1 MTARE
6 HEMDDADRHILDLIQ
21 SDFPLTA
28 TPYADLAA
36 RLEMREDDVLARVT
50 RLKHGVIR
58 QISAIFDTRALGYQS
73 SLVAARVPADR
84 VEHAARVINQH
95 PGVSHNYLRDHEYN
109 IWFTVAVP
117 PSSSLEQTVARL
129 GELAGADPIRL
140 MPTLQLFKIGVEL
153 NMGDQPID
161 VQTAPA
167 FTGRDRAKPKRDM
180 DDRLIALVRELQED
194 LPVEHEPF
202 AAMAARLGLSVP
214 ELFSQAQAFKDEGR
228 MRRFAAILAHRAA
241 GFVANGMGV
250 WAVPDDRIDEVGAQ
264 MAGFKAVSHCYQRP
278 TYPDWP
284 YNIFSMIHGRTKED
298 CQIVLDAIQRVTGV
312 SDYTTLYSTQE
323 FKKVRLKYYTPK
335 LDQWEAKHLR
345 PAEELAAQA

>member
-6 HEMDDADRHILDLIQ
+6 HPIDAEDRRILDLIQ

-28 TPYADLAA
+28 TPYADLGE
-36 RLEMREDDVLARVT
+36 RLGMGEDEVLERIT

-58 QISAIFDTRALGYQS
+58 QISAIFDTRALGYKS
-73 SLVAARVPADR
+73 SLVAARVPEDK

-95 PGVSHNYLRDHEYN
+95 PGVSHNYLRDHAYN

-117 PSSSLEQTVARL
+117 PTSSLEQTVERL
-129 GELAGADPIRL
+129 GELAGADPIRM

-161 VQTAPA
+161 AQTAPA
-167 FTGRDRAKPKRDM
+167 FTGRDRDKPKREM
-180 DDRLIALVRELQED
+180 DGRLIALVRELQED
-194 LPVEHEPF
+194 LPLEHEPF
-202 AAMAARLGLSVP
+202 AVMAARLGLSVP
-214 ELFSQAQAFKDEGR
+214 QLFAEAQAFKDEGR

-250 WAVPDDRIDEVGAQ
+250 WAVPDERIDEVGYQ

-284 YNIFSMIHGRTKED
+284 YNIFTMIHGRTKDD
-298 CQIVLDAIQRVTGV
+298 CQTVLDSIQRVTGV
-312 SDYTTLYSTQE
+312 EEYTTLYSTQE
-323 FKKVRLKYYTPK
+323 FKKVRLKYFTPK

-345 PAEELAAQA
+345 PADELIAQP

>member
-1 MTARE
+1 MTPRE
-6 HEMDDADRHILDLIQ
+6 HSMDSDDRGILDLIQ
-21 SDFPLTA
+21 SDFPLSA
-28 TPYADLAA
+28 TPYADLA
-36 RLEMREDDVLARVT
+36 T
-50 RLKHGVIR
+50 RLNMAEADVIERILRLKRGVIR

-73 SLVAARVPADR
+73 SLVAARVPADQ

-117 PSSSLEQTVARL
+117 AASSLEHTVERL
-129 GELAGADPIRL
+129 GVLAGADPVRM
-140 MPTLQLFKIGVEL
+140 MPTLKLFKIGVEL

-167 FTGRDRAKPKRDM
+167 FTGLDRARPKREM
-180 DDRLIALVRELQED
+180 TERMVQLVRELQED

-202 AAMAARLGLSVP
+202 NAMAERLGLSVP
-214 ELFSQAQAFKDEGR
+214 ELFAEAQAFKAEGR

-250 WAVPDDRIDEVGAQ
+250 WAVPDERIEAVGYQ
-264 MAGFKAVSHCYQRP
+264 MASFKAVSHCYQRP

-284 YNIFSMIHGRTKED
+284 YNVFSMIHGRTKEE
-298 CQIVLDAIQRVTGV
+298 CQVVLDSIQRVTGV
-312 SDYTTLYSTQE
+312 SQYTTLYSTKE
-323 FKKVRLKYYTPK
+323 FKKIRLKYFTPK
-335 LDQWEAKHLR
+335 LDQWEAAHLR
-345 PAEELAAQA
+345 TAEELATQ